1 MKLTTTLFAAMFAL
15 ALLVTGAA
23 IAQQYGLLLGAVVGI
38 PLSVLVV
45 YLVYS
50 KQERA

>member
-1 MKLTTTLFAAMFAL
+1 MGAAMLVGAL
-15 ALLVTGAA
+15 VGWAA
-23 IAQQYGLLLGAVVGI
+23 GSWSIGLLLGAVVGI

-50 KQERA
+50 KQGRA